1 MQASTTAMRTS
12 SILSGLIRIDS
23 AMAVAVLLASIS
35 ISGTIGSAS
44 VTSLMTPSAMCE
56 ADPAIAD
63 HDTELVR
70 VPTLPQDLERQVD
83 LAAGGSAG
91 LQGLRTGRHRRRPGL
106 ADAIRAHPDR
116 LGDRDRGPAR
126 LDLHPGDPRQR
137 HRDLS
142 QNAFSHDRTGR

>member
-35 ISGTIGSAS
+35 ISGIIGSAS

-70 VPTLPQDLERQVD
+70 VPTPPEALEPQVD
-83 LAAGGSAG
+83 LA
-91 LQGLRTGRHRRRPGL
+91 TG
-106 ADAIRAHPDR
+106 
-116 LGDRDRGPAR
+116 GPAAPP
-126 LDLHPGDPRQR
+126 DCT
-137 HRDLS
+137 
-142 QNAFSHDRTGR
+142 TGP